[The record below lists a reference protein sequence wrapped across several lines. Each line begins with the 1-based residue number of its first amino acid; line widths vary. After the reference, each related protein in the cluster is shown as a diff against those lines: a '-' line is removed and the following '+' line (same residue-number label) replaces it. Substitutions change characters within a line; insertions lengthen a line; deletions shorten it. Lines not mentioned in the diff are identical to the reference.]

1 LLPYVNPCQ
10 NYLPVE
16 ALLFHDCPD
25 TGHGPIRTQTLMD
38 DQRRWPHPGHT
49 NAPEIKENMKQLN
62 CILLIDDDEPTN
74 FLNKMTLEQA
84 GCTRH
89 IRVAQSGQAALEFL
103 RGSRLHNNGSCPR
116 PDLIFLDINMPAMD
130 GWEFLAQ
137 YRTLPPEKK
146 ADTVLI
152 MLTTSLN
159 PDDEKRTRAIP
170 EVSGFENKPLNQ
182 SQLDRLLKK
191 YFNN

>member
-1 LLPYVNPCQ
+1 
-10 NYLPVE
+10 
-16 ALLFHDCPD
+16 
-25 TGHGPIRTQTLMD
+25 
-38 DQRRWPHPGHT
+38 
-49 NAPEIKENMKQLN
+49 MKQLN

-74 FLNKMTLEQA
+74 FLNRMTLEQS

-89 IRVAQSGQAALEFL
+89 IRIVQSGQAALDYL
-103 RGSRLHNNGSCPR
+103 RGCIPSLPDNDNDPSPITPDPRLR

-130 GWEFLAQ
+130 GWEFMAQ

-159 PDDEKRTRAIP
+159 PDDELRTRTIP
-170 EVSGFENKPLNQ
+170 EINGFENKPLKQ
-182 SQLDRLLKK
+182 DRLEKLLKK
-191 YFNN
+191 YFNI

>member
-1 LLPYVNPCQ
+1 MADLTRHRLRQ
-10 NYLPVE
+10 
-16 ALLFHDCPD
+16 AS
-25 TGHGPIRTQTLMD
+25 GG
-38 DQRRWPHPGHT
+38 RRGQAG
-49 NAPEIKENMKQLN
+49 APEIKENMKQLN

-74 FLNKMTLEQA
+74 FLNKMTLEQS

-89 IRVAQSGQAALEFL
+89 IRVAQSGRTALEYL
-103 RGSRLHNNGSCPR
+103 RGSKPNNNAAGTQNGPDGQNGPGNPDNCPR

-146 ADTVLI
+146 ADIVLI

-159 PDDEKRTRAIP
+159 PDDEKRTLAIP
-170 EVSGFENKPLNQ
+170 EVAGFENKPLNQ

>member
-1 LLPYVNPCQ
+1 
-10 NYLPVE
+10 
-16 ALLFHDCPD
+16 
-25 TGHGPIRTQTLMD
+25 
-38 DQRRWPHPGHT
+38 
-49 NAPEIKENMKQLN
+49 MKQLN

-84 GCTRH
+84 NCVRH
-89 IRVAQSGQAALEFL
+89 IRIAPSGQAALDYL
-103 RGSRLHNNGSCPR
+103 RGSPDDCLR

-137 YRTLPPEKK
+137 YQALPQERK

-159 PDDEKRTRAIP
+159 PDDEKRTLTIP
-170 EVSGFENKPLNQ
+170 EVSGFEHKPLNQ
-182 SQLDRLLKK
+182 VRLEQLLNK
-191 YFNN
+191 YFSN

>member
-1 LLPYVNPCQ
+1 
-10 NYLPVE
+10 
-16 ALLFHDCPD
+16 
-25 TGHGPIRTQTLMD
+25 
-38 DQRRWPHPGHT
+38 
-49 NAPEIKENMKQLN
+49 MKQLN

-74 FLNKMTLEQA
+74 FLNKMTLEQS
-84 GCTRH
+84 GFVRH
-89 IRVAQSGQAALEFL
+89 IRIAQSGQAALDYL
-103 RGSRLHNNGSCPR
+103 SGVGGLPSDSDQGRAGAGSLSGDDESCPR

-137 YRTLPPEKK
+137 YRTLPKEKK

-159 PDDEKRTRAIP
+159 PDDEKRTRSIP

-182 SQLDRLLKK
+182 ARLERLLEK
-191 YFNN
+191 YFSSGDINADTP